1 MSPIARQRPV
11 VGAGADDDEGA
22 RSGAGAIRSAPP
34 WPRSLAA
41 LVRHGL
47 RQQLRAVLA
56 WGIGFGAFGALVA
69 AIWPSIEGLMTEFV
83 KSAPAG
89 LKEAFGIA
97 ELDTLERYIDAELLS
112 VIMPI
117 GLAFFAV
124 RCIAQAT
131 VGAEDRGHLDTLLS
145 LPVARRMVVIAAFV
159 VTGLALA
166 AILGLAW
173 ALTWIAAL
181 VAGSGAST
189 TTLAAGFANVW
200 PLAMA
205 FAGLAALLAGL
216 AHRPPAVTY
225 GASAVLVAMYAIDL
239 VGKLAPAVDS
249 LRTIS
254 AFRYYGSAVHNGLD
268 AGHIAGLTLGA
279 LVLTAIGAVLF
290 ERRDVL

>member
-1 MSPIARQRPV
+1 MSTIAPQRGV
-11 VGAGADDDEGA
+11 A
-22 RSGAGAIRSAPP
+22 RAIPSAPA

-47 RQQLRAVLA
+47 RRQLRAVLA

-69 AIWPSIEGLMTEFV
+69 AIWPSIEGTMTEFV
-83 KSAPAG
+83 NSSPAG

-97 ELDTLERYIDAELLS
+97 QLDTVERYIDAELLS
-112 VIMPI
+112 VIMPL

-124 RCIAQAT
+124 RCIVQAT

-145 LPVARRMVVIAAFV
+145 LPVARRIVVISAFA

-173 ALTWIAAL
+173 ALTWAAAL
-181 VAGSGAST
+181 VAGSGASAW
-189 TTLAAGFANVW
+189 TLAAGFANVW

-216 AHRPPAVTY
+216 AHRPPTVTY
-225 GASAVLVAMYAIDL
+225 VASAALVAMYAIDL
-239 VGKLAPAVDS
+239 VGKLASAVEP
-249 LRTIS
+249 LRSIS
-254 AFRYYGSAVHNGLD
+254 AFRYYGSAVQNGLD
-268 AGHIAGLTLGA
+268 ASHIAGLTLGA

>member
-1 MSPIARQRPV
+1 MSTIAPQRRV
-11 VGAGADDDEGA
+11 AGAGAEDDVGGGGGA
-22 RSGAGAIRSAPP
+22 AILSAPA

-41 LVRHGL
+41 LVCHGL
-47 RQQLRAVLA
+47 RQQRRAMLA
-56 WGIGFGAFGALVA
+56 WGIGFGAFGALMA
-69 AIWPSIEGLMTEFV
+69 AIWPSVEDSMTQLV
-83 KSAPAG
+83 DSYPAG
-89 LKEAFGIA
+89 LKEAFGIGQ
-97 ELDTLERYIDAELLS
+97 LDTVERYIDAEMLS
-112 VIMPI
+112 VIVPL

-145 LPVARRMVVIAAFV
+145 LPVARRIVVIAAV
-159 VTGLALA
+159 AVTGLAVA
-166 AILGLAW
+166 AILGLTW

-181 VAGSGAST
+181 LAGSGASA

-216 AHRPPAVTY
+216 AHRPPTVTY
-225 GASAVLVAMYAIDL
+225 VASATLVAMYAIDL
-239 VGKLAPAVDS
+239 VGKLAPAVES

-254 AFRYYGSAVHNGLD
+254 AFRYYGSAVQNGLD
-268 AGHIAGLTLGA
+268 ASHIAGLTLGA